1 MEKYINK
8 EDLGGIMEYIASQA
22 LACIDTLEVRTAVR
36 KSYYDLAILEV
47 VVRDRKTWNTIV
59 DEEYGII
66 DTVCD
71 CYDIVS
77 QTIKLAQQIKAQE
90 AAAQAEAEAEAK
102 EAEVEQA
109 NDEE

>member
-47 VVRDRKTWNTIV
+47 VVRDRKTWDTIV
-59 DEEYGII
+59 DKEYGII
-66 DTVCD
+66 DAVCD
-71 CYDIVS
+71 CYDIVD
-77 QTIKLAQQIKAQE
+77 QTIKLAQQIKAHE

-102 EAEVEQA
+102 EAEGEP
-109 NDEE
+109 NNEEE

>member
-47 VVRDRKTWNTIV
+47 VVRDRKTWDTIV
-59 DEEYGII
+59 DKEYGII
-66 DTVCD
+66 DAVCD
-71 CYDIVS
+71 CYDIVD
-77 QTIKLAQQIKAQE
+77 QTIKLAQQIKAHE
-90 AAAQAEAEAEAK
+90 AAAQAEAAK
-102 EAEVEQA
+102 EQEVES
-109 NDEE
+109 NNEEE